1 MIGVF
6 RKTMYHF
13 FPHFSRWLNHVDDPR
28 QRRKITYPC
37 SHLLWLGIFLF
48 LVKLGSKRQIK
59 FLFNTEEFKDN
70 LALLTGSYT
79 QAIAHPD
86 TLENLLKKLSSEELV
101 KIRRKMTNRLIRM
114 KSLMRYRLLDEYYL
128 ISVDGT
134 GYLAFKEKHC
144 PHCLIREKHGK
155 VIYYYHNVLDAKI
168 VAENG
173 LALSIETEFI
183 ENRDEGDSKQ
193 DCELKAFYR
202 LVKRLK
208 KNFPQ
213 LRICLLLD
221 GLYAADPVFSL
232 CDKYGWKYIVT
243 FKEGSMPDTYGEYL
257 SLKSWQPENAA
268 EIRREEI
275 IQKFNWVTDID
286 YRGPCF
292 DVLECNESKPGEK
305 GQIEDT
311 RFVWITNLKIRK
323 SNFESIGKGGRLR
336 WKIENEGFNMQKN
349 GGYNLEHAYSKD
361 EVAMKNLYLLLQIAH
376 AINQLME
383 KGSLLKNQI
392 KKVFGS
398 IRNVSRRLLEDLRT
412 KFTDPEKLKIELSK
426 PFQIRFD
433 SS

>member
-1 MIGVF
+1 
-6 RKTMYHF
+6 MYHF
-13 FPHFSRWLNHVDDPR
+13 FPRFSSWLNHIDDPR
-28 QRRKITYPC
+28 QKGKITYLS

-48 LVKLGSKRQIK
+48 LAKLGSKRQIK
-59 FLFNTEEFKDN
+59 FLLNTEEFKNN
-70 LALLTGSYT
+70 LALLTSNST
-79 QAIAHPD
+79 QAVAHPD
-86 TLENLLKKLSSEELV
+86 TLENLLKKLSPEELAR
-101 KIRRKMTNRLIRM
+101 IRRKMVNRLIRM
-114 KSLMRYRLLDEYYL
+114 KSFSRYRLLNQYYL
-128 ISVDGT
+128 VSIDGT
-134 GYLAFKEKHC
+134 GHLVFKERHC
-144 PHCLIREKHGK
+144 PYCLTQEKDGK
-155 VIYYYHNVLDAKI
+155 VIFYYHNVLDAKL

-183 ENRDEGDSKQ
+183 ENRDEEDSKQ

-202 LVKRLK
+202 LAKRLK
-208 KNFPQ
+208 KEFPQ

-221 GLYAADPVFSL
+221 SLYAKDPVFNL

-243 FKEGSMPDTYGEYL
+243 FKEGSMPDTYAEYL
-257 SLKSWQPENAA
+257 SLKCWQSENTV
-268 EIRREEI
+268 EIRKDEI
-275 IQKFNWVTDID
+275 IQKFNWVADIG

-292 DVLECNESKPGEK
+292 DVLECNEFKPGK
-305 GQIEDT
+305 IQDT

-336 WKIENEGFNMQKN
+336 WKIENEGFNTQKN

-361 EVAMKNLYLLLQIAH
+361 EVAMKNFYLLLQIAH
-376 AINQLME
+376 TINQLME
-383 KGSLLKNQI
+383 KGSLLKDQI

-412 KFTDPEKLKIELSK
+412 KFPEPEKLKIELSR